1 MNCETFRDSTLDWL
15 EGSLADAAGFRAH
28 RAACPACAG
37 LVEGFEENER
47 LLRGA
52 PVPAAPPEL
61 WSRIAA
67 AVAKPAPSFAKASEG
82 WRARPRWVPFA
93 AAAAALLAV
102 AALFASA
109 RPARTELPLTIVD
122 AGPALGA
129 FVPRYEAADA
139 ALALGD

>member
-1 MNCETFRDSTLDWL
+1 MNCETFRDSVLDWL
-15 EGSLADAAGFRAH
+15 EGAAPGGFREH
-28 RAACPACAG
+28 RAACPRCAD
-37 LVEGFEENER
+37 LVAGFEENER

-52 PVPAAPPEL
+52 SVPAAPPEL

-67 AVAKPAPSFAKASEG
+67 AVAKPVP
-82 WRARPRWVPFA
+82 ARPRWIPFA
-93 AAAAALLAV
+93 AAAAALIAV

-109 RPARTELPLTIVD
+109 RPPRSELPLTIVD

-129 FVPRYEAADA
+129 FVPRYEADDA